1 MTEIIVTYG
10 KQLQGQSLC
19 SSIELRGHSGFD
31 VYGKDIVCSAI
42 STASLTT
49 VNLID
54 KINSNCMK
62 LETKAG
68 YLYMSLDY
76 QNLTEEQIYYVDL
89 AVKNLIDVYKE
100 ISSQYPKNLKIKIN

>member
-10 KQLQGQSLC
+10 NKLQGKSLC
-19 SSIELRGHSGFD
+19 SSIELRGHAGFA
-31 VYGKDIVCSAI
+31 VEGKDIVCSAI

-49 VNLID
+49 VNMID
-54 KINSNCMK
+54 KINKDCIK
-62 LETKAG
+62 VETKAG

-76 QNLTEEQIYYVDL
+76 QKLTDEQIYYVDL
-89 AVKNLIDVYKE
+89 AVKNLIDVYEE